1 MRPHRSS
8 ARFHRIALP
17 ALLGMALALAGAGP
31 LEAQE
36 AAQEA
41 APPAEATA
49 ETSPGAPWGH
59 HVADEHHYVRIT
71 DGALHPEVLHLESET
86 AVGWM
91 NYSSLIARVSFDK
104 EVAKKLTC
112 RAASGFSITGER
124 LTSPGIQSMQ
134 FASLCDFAPG
144 EYTYQVELFPGI
156 GSGSRGFKT
165 FEGRIVVE

>member
-1 MRPHRSS
+1 MRLHRFN
-8 ARFHRIALP
+8 ARLSRIALP

-31 LEAQE
+31 L

-41 APPAEATA
+41 ASPTESAPEASASPP
-49 ETSPGAPWGH
+49 WDH
-59 HVADEHHYVRIT
+59 HVADEHHYIRIT
-71 DGALHPEVLHLESET
+71 DGAVHPKVLRLESES

-112 RAASGFSITGER
+112 RAASGFRLTNGR

-134 FASLCDFAPG
+134 FASLCDFAAG
-144 EYTYQVELFPGI
+144 EYTYRVELFPGI
-156 GSGSRGFKT
+156 GTNQGSLGNRT